1 MNHRD
6 EGRSPAE
13 VPQLPRFGPIGQ
25 VPPDGV
31 VQAMPGSDPPAIWRA
46 ERFGGDESHYPNGGI
61 WRFTA
66 DSPARE
72 PSDVTFSTM
81 VKRTG
86 ANYLGTDPVWRGRP
100 DPEDPQ
106 WWGREA
112 AFYESDL
119 ATSGWAPG
127 VRAARCYAV
136 DDHDGCRDLW
146 LETVNVPATLD
157 VCRSAVAGLA
167 RWQVAMTG
175 AEHPWLSEDWIPTH
189 VRRRGLDNA
198 RTLAH
203 PAWPSAIERG
213 LDPGLRDA
221 VADRVT
227 DPVEIRELLLEFPQV
242 LTHYDF
248 HNANIGVVGDEAVII
263 DWAYVGWGPIGHDAG
278 HLAVDVAGR
287 ELPPDKVWEVL
298 RSVYSDA
305 LTEAG
310 WVGDPALVH
319 QAMTTSNVLRL
330 GWQIDHV
337 LSILGDLPDDAIPM
351 VNAGLC
357 FFAGLQCS
365 PQMRRGTP
373 TGHADPSAHRSY
385 Q

>member
-1 MNHRD
+1 MPHRD
-6 EGRSPAE
+6 EDRSAAEPPQPA
-13 VPQLPRFGPIGQ
+13 RFGPIRE
-25 VPPDGV
+25 VPPSGV
-31 VQAMPGSDPPAIWRA
+31 LRAMPGSGSATTWRSD
-46 ERFGGDESHYPNGGI
+46 RFGGDEDRYPNGGI

-66 DSPARE
+66 DPLSPE
-72 PSDVTFSTM
+72 PSGVPFSTM

-86 ANYLGTDPVWRGRP
+86 PGHLGTDPVWRGRP
-100 DPEDPQ
+100 DPGDPQ

-136 DDHDGCRDLW
+136 DDHDGCRDVW
-146 LETVNVPATLD
+146 LETVDVPATMD
-157 VCRSAVAGLA
+157 ICVRATAGLA
-167 RWQVAMTG
+167 RWQVATAG

-213 LDPGLRDA
+213 LDPDLRDA
-221 VADRVT
+221 VADRTT
-227 DPVEIRELLLEFPQV
+227 DPAEIRQLLQGFPHV

-248 HNANIGVVGDEAVII
+248 HNANIGTVGEDVVII
-263 DWAYVGWGPIGHDAG
+263 DWAYVGRGPVGHDAG
-278 HLAVDVAGR
+278 HLAADVAGR
-287 ELPPDKVWEVL
+287 ELPPDKVWDLL
-298 RSVYSDA
+298 RSAYCDA

-310 WVGDPALVH
+310 WAGDLAVVRRS
-319 QAMTTSNVLRL
+319 MTTSNALRL

-337 LSILGDLPDDAIPM
+337 LSIVDDLPDDAIPIA
-351 VNAGLC
+351 NARLRL
-357 FFAGLQCS
+357 FAELQSS
-365 PQMRRGTP
+365 PEMARAR
-373 TGHADPSAHRSY
+373 
-385 Q
+385 